1 MFGRYD
7 PDNPQRPGSGLRLLP
22 WLSLGG
28 NPCFLRSEDAGGYLS
43 RKADLVEAEQ
53 MRAGAAVLA
62 EAEEVLDDP
71 TAGSLMLRVTLLRA
85 TMALDDVLRVA
96 DSRGGRLPVPEDR
109 RDHQDRRDHHDYLPD
124 GGPAPYEGEAR
135 TR

>member
-1 MFGRYD
+1 MRKIFGRYD

-28 NPCFLRSEDAGGYLS
+28 NPCFLRSEDAGGYLA
-43 RKADLVEAEQ
+43 RKADLMEAEQ
-53 MRAGAAVLA
+53 MREGAAVIVD
-62 EAEEVLDDP
+62 AEEVLDDP
-71 TAGSLMLRVTLLRA
+71 TAGSLILRVTLLRA
-85 TMALDDVLRVA
+85 TMALDNVLRVA

-109 RDHQDRRDHHDYLPD
+109 QDHHDYLPD
-124 GGPAPYEGEAR
+124 GGPAPHGGEAR